1 MNTFWTQRDT
11 EKSQRNS
18 LRNKKARHFEPLLA
32 RNPSKL
38 NPLYAWLRLPGFLSS
53 VEMTNSFAPFLRNPV
68 FLLLI
73 FLLIACRP
81 KPEAPP
87 VLQVTQFATGL
98 LNPMGLAEMPDGA
111 ILVAEEGTGND
122 DFSAGVSLI
131 TLDGQVGRFISG
143 LPSGRDSGDLSGVPL
158 IKLSPDGRTLFTAH
172 FGLGHLYTLSV
183 PDQLSLDNSPLTPDN
198 LGSRMMPLNN
208 VMLTNPFDL
217 TFDPDGIPV
226 VSDASGNG
234 VAKESEDGTTRFIH
248 RFQSIATEEGSI
260 DPVPT
265 GIERVGREYF
275 VTLTGGCPYPAGS
288 GRLVAI
294 DENRNERLVVDGLNM
309 PIDVA
314 KGPDGTIWLLEFAR
328 FRPDASCFSGMG
340 YQADSGRLSR
350 VSANGALELVLDGLN
365 FPTSVLP
372 RADGSL
378 LISQAFEGNIV
389 ELRWVQPEDAETSS
403 ETVTEPAEVTVLPT
417 RQSFSDLD
425 VALQTVI
432 QQQGLR
438 PYPGQ
443 DIPQDDPAL
452 VQLGQQ
458 LFFDPVLAGD
468 QNISCATCHHPALA
482 MADGRALPIGT
493 GGEGIGPQ
501 RQFVES
507 VVLGSEAGSAAVNNP
522 FIGAFVPRNSPTVL
536 NSALLPVQFWDGR
549 VDGYAG
555 TVVTLDEQVN
565 QRQLNDALAVQAMF
579 PVTSLH
585 EMAGATLGYLPPEA
599 IRRELMARLYEIP
612 DYTTQFEALFD
623 TTTPDIT
630 AVVDA
635 IAAFE
640 RQFIMTA
647 APWDDYLAG
656 DLTALTSQQK
666 AGALLFYGQSNTAV
680 NCAACHAGDLFT
692 DLQYYNLLVPQL
704 GPGKGNGPE
713 GRDDWGRAGVTFDA
727 RDRFRFRTAPLRNVE
742 LTAPYFHSGAYPT
755 LNEVVAHHANIAG
768 MAAAYDPSR
777 YLPPA
782 FYSSVRPFNPTE
794 QLSTAAPQLINGL
807 PLTSEE
813 LAALVAF
820 LQTLTDPAAKDLS
833 RFVPESVPSGL
844 PLDPVPT
851 GLTVA
856 SGVETTTTAV
866 SDSAPSPSAPT
877 TLHFTDVAADVGLDF
892 EQGAFRTAIFADPA
906 AMMGAGLCWIDI
918 DQDGWLDLY
927 LVNSFAEEERPYWAE
942 NGGLPTNSLFH
953 NEQGQFSDVSAITGT
968 DLALRGN
975 GCIAADFNIDGWP
988 DLYITADGPN
998 KLLWNQGDG
1007 TFVEGAAAAG
1017 VDASEWNSAAA
1028 VADLNEDGWPD
1039 LFVAAYIDLDNP
1051 IPHPSG
1057 AFPQDYYGLPDHLFV
1072 NNGDGTF
1079 REVTTSVGL
1088 SREERGLGAV
1098 FSDLDNNGRL
1108 ELYIANDGQP
1118 NRLYTAVPDS
1128 SAAGFHFEDLSLS
1141 ADVGDSGSGMGIT
1154 GGDYDGDG
1162 RFDLFVTNWEAELNA
1177 LYRNEIDERDEL
1189 GFRYSTYRIGI
1200 SGLGNNM
1207 TGWGTRF
1214 ADFDQDGDLDLLVV
1228 NGRVPISNFDS
1239 DAELVRFYGNLQQEG
1254 KPGQFREWTRQVG
1267 LHEDGLGPLLARGS
1281 AVADFDNDGD
1291 LDVAINTIGGA
1302 PVLLQ
1307 NDGAAGNWLQIGFEG
1322 FYPGAVVEVVL
1333 PDGRSLMRQWFVGS
1347 SYLASEDPRLHVGL
1361 SDFTQVESVR
1371 VYWRGQVWQETAV
1384 SANQLLI
1391 FP

>member
-1 MNTFWTQRDT
+1 MTALKKRTAEAQSFQDC
-11 EKSQRNS
+11 QRNS
-18 LRNKKARHFEPLLA
+18 LRISA
-32 RNPSKL
+32 PS
-38 NPLYAWLRLPGFLSS
+38 LRSS
-53 VEMTNSFAPFLRNPV
+53 VFL
-68 FLLLI
+68 FLI

-87 VLQVTQFATGL
+87 VLQLTQFASGL
-98 LNPMGLAEMPDGA
+98 LNPVGLAEMPDGS

-122 DFSAGVSLI
+122 DLSAGVSLI
-131 TLDGQVGRFISG
+131 TVDGQVGRFITG
-143 LPSGRDSGDLSGVPL
+143 LPSGRDSGDLSGVPFV
-158 IKLSPDGRTLFTAH
+158 KLSPDGRTLFTAH
-172 FGLGHLYTLSV
+172 FGLGYLYTLPTPNSF
-183 PDQLSLDNSPLTPDN
+183 SLAAEPYTADD
-198 LGSRMMPLNN
+198 LGSRMTPLNN
-208 VMLTNPFDL
+208 VMLINPFDM
-217 TFDPDGIPV
+217 TFDPDGLPV
-226 VSDASGNG
+226 VTDASGNG
-234 VAKESEDGTTRFIH
+234 VAKETADGQTRFIH
-248 RFQSIATEEGSI
+248 RFQAIPTASGSI

-294 DENRNERLVVDGLNM
+294 DENRNERLLVDGLNM

-350 VSANGALELVLDGLN
+350 VSSNGTVELVLDGLN

-378 LISQAFEGNIV
+378 LISQVFEGNIV
-389 ELRWVQPEDAETSS
+389 ELRWVQPGDTSTSS
-403 ETVTEPAEVTVLPT
+403 VTTESVETVTEPVEAT
-417 RQSFSDLD
+417 RQTFSDLD
-425 VALQTVI
+425 AALQRVI
-432 QQQGLR
+432 SEQGLR

-443 DIPQDDPAL
+443 EIPKDDLAL

-458 LFFDPVLAGD
+458 LFFDPIMAGD
-468 QNISCATCHHPALA
+468 QNISCATCHYPALA

-493 GGEGIGPQ
+493 GGEGLGSQ
-501 RQFVES
+501 RQFVETVQLGNGTDS
-507 VVLGSEAGSAAVNNP
+507 VTVNNP
-522 FIGAFVPRNSPTVL
+522 FIGAFVPRNSPTIL

-565 QRQLNDALAVQAMF
+565 QRQLTDALAVQAMF
-579 PVTSLH
+579 PITSLH
-585 EMAGATLGYLPPEA
+585 EMAGTTLGDLPPEA
-599 IRRELMARLYEIP
+599 IRRELMTRLYGIP
-612 DYTTQFEALFD
+612 DYTTQFETLFG
-623 TTTPDIT
+623 TPTPDIT
-630 AVVDA
+630 AVA
-635 IAAFE
+635 SAMAAFE
-640 RQFIMTA
+640 REFIMTA
-647 APWDDYLAG
+647 SPWDDYLAG
-656 DLTALTSQQK
+656 DVTALTPQQK
-666 AGALLFYGQSNTAV
+666 AGALLFYGESNTAV

-727 RDRFRFRTAPLRNVE
+727 RDRFRFRTAPLRNVA

-755 LNEVVAHHANIAG
+755 LSQTIAHHANITQ

-782 FYSSVRPFNPTE
+782 FYSSVRPFDPTE
-794 QLSTAAPQLINGL
+794 QLTTAAPQLINGL
-807 PLTSEE
+807 PLTTAEIGE
-813 LAALVAF
+813 LVAF
-820 LQTLTDPAAKDLS
+820 LQALTDPAAEDLS
-833 RFVPESVPSGL
+833 RFIPESVPSGL

-856 SGVETTTTAV
+856 SGVDEDTAV
-866 SDSAPSPSAPT
+866 VTPNTPAPSTLT
-877 TLHFTDVAADVGLDF
+877 TLQFTDVAAQVGLNF

-906 AMMGAGLCWIDI
+906 AMMGAGLCWIDY

-942 NGGLPTNSLFH
+942 NGGLPTNSLFR
-953 NEQGQFSDVSAITGT
+953 NEQGQFSDISAQSGT

-975 GCIAADFNIDGWP
+975 GCIAADFNVDGWP

-1007 TFVEGAAAAG
+1007 TFVEGAAVAG
-1017 VDASEWNSAAA
+1017 VDAPEWNSAAA
-1028 VADLNEDGWPD
+1028 VADLNADGWPD

-1051 IPHPSG
+1051 IPNPSG
-1057 AFPQDYYGLPDHLFV
+1057 AFPQDYFGLPDRMYV

-1079 REVTTSVGL
+1079 REVTTAVGL
-1088 SREERGLGAV
+1088 SREERGLGAL

-1108 ELYIANDGQP
+1108 ELYIANDGHP
-1118 NRLYTAVPDS
+1118 NRLYTAVLDD
-1128 SAAGFHFEDLSLS
+1128 SAAGFTFEDLSLT

-1162 RFDLFVTNWEAELNA
+1162 RFDLFVTNWDVELNA
-1177 LYRNEIDERDEL
+1177 LYRNEIDERGEL

-1207 TGWGTRF
+1207 TGWGTHF

-1228 NGRVPISNFDS
+1228 NGRVPISNFS
-1239 DAELVRFYGNLQQEG
+1239 NDAELVRFYGNMQMEG
-1254 KPGQFREWTRQVG
+1254 KPGEFREWTRQVG
-1267 LHEDGLGPLLARGS
+1267 LHEDGLGPLLSRGS
-1281 AVADFDNDGD
+1281 AMADFDNDGD

-1302 PVLLQ
+1302 PALLK
-1307 NDGAAGNWLQIGFEG
+1307 NEGAAGNWLQIGFDG

-1333 PDGRSLMRQWFVGS
+1333 PNGRSLMRQLFVGS
-1347 SYLASEDPRLHVGL
+1347 SYLASEDTRLHVGL
-1361 SDFTQVESVR
+1361 GAFDEVESVK
-1371 VYWRGQVWQETAV
+1371 VYWDGQVWEETAV